1 MHTHTTAPM
10 LALVSFL
17 AVGCGSDPVPPPDTG
32 YDAAGNAASGNA
44 AGNQGKQDGDSE
56 GASNVGVDERILK
69 MCDLPEARFNFDSS
83 AVSGQAKSVLEAI
96 ATCFVSGPGKDSS
109 LSIVGY
115 ADPRGP
121 TTYNFGLGQQRAGS
135 VAKYL
140 IGAGVAEARIE
151 SSSRGETEAS
161 GTNESGWAR
170 DRKVEILLAE

>member
-1 MHTHTTAPM
+1 MHYHHTASW
-10 LALVSFL
+10 LALVSLL
-17 AVGCGSDPVPPPDTG
+17 AVGCGSDPVPPPNTG
-32 YDAAGNAASGNA
+32 HDAAGNAAGNA
-44 AGNQGKQDGDSE
+44 AGDQGKQDGDGE
-56 GASNVGVDERILK
+56 GASNVGVDERIRK

-83 AVSGQAKSVLEAI
+83 SVSGQAKSVLEAI
-96 ATCFVSGPGKDSS
+96 AKCFVSGPGKDSG

-140 IGAGVAEARIE
+140 IGAGVAETRIE

-161 GTNESGWAR
+161 GTDESGWAR